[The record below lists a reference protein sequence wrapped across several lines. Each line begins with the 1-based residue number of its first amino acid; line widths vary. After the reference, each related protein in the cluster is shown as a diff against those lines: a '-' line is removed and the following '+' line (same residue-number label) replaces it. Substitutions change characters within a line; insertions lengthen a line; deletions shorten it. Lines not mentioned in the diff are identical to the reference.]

1 MSARSHTG
9 SVSLSRY
16 IARRIPTAAAAR
28 PIVSLPCFEI
38 GARLE
43 PWSRD
48 ATEPFGSHTEDI
60 MNLRHSYTHSRV
72 WLTFGAGAALLLATT
87 VGAQQSQ
94 PQQPVQK
101 AQTDTKQTAATE
113 VDLDALEEQPSK
125 YLGQRITVRGEVQNV
140 LGPRLF
146 TVDEQNWVD
155 FDGETLV
162 LVQAPAIAFVR
173 EDRPVMITGIVR
185 PFVKAEIMREWGWL
199 GDDPEIEAQF
209 DRQPILVAES
219 VTSVG
224 DAIVLTTHMGRREP
238 GASASAG
245 QPERSAKQQAITDI
259 RQLATTTDE
268 RLVGRQVNVQNAQ
281 VDATTATGFW
291 VDAGEDRL
299 FVLPAGDPHDPQT
312 KDAEI
317 KQGDRVN
324 IMGTVL
330 GLPTRMK
337 NRLDENG
344 AAMDE
349 EIYVYA
355 SQILPAR

>member
-1 MSARSHTG
+1 
-9 SVSLSRY
+9 
-16 IARRIPTAAAAR
+16 
-28 PIVSLPCFEI
+28 
-38 GARLE
+38 
-43 PWSRD
+43 
-48 ATEPFGSHTEDI
+48 
-60 MNLRHSYTHSRV
+60 
-72 WLTFGAGAALLLATT
+72 LTFGAGAALLLATT

-113 VDLDALEEQPSK
+113 VALDALEEQPSK

-173 EDRPVMITGIVR
+173 EDRPVMITGTVR

-199 GDDPEIEAQF
+199 GDDPKIEAQF
-209 DRQPILVAES
+209 ARQPILVAES
-219 VTSVG
+219 VTTIG
-224 DAIVLTTHMGRREP
+224 DNIVLTTHMGRKEP

-245 QPERSAKQQAITDI
+245 QTGSSAKQAITDI

-268 RLVGRQVNVQNAQ
+268 RLVGRRVNVQNAH

-312 KDAEI
+312 KHAGI

-330 GLPTRMK
+330 GLPAGMK
-337 NRLDENG
+337 SRLDENG